1 MTTTSM
7 RIRRLL
13 VVVATPALLPA
24 LVPFA
29 LAQTDGVAERFTAIA
44 VNVSNVGRTG
54 EGTVEIVVNR
64 WSTEAERDRLL
75 TTLLEKGP
83 EKLLSTLQDTKPVG
97 YIRTPN
103 RIGYDLHFARST
115 PGEDGGE
122 RIALTT
128 DRRISFWEA
137 TNRPRSF
144 DYPFTLIELHVGRD
158 GRGEGKM
165 SVATK
170 ITADTEHKT
179 IVLEDY
185 ANQPVML
192 HDIKHE
198 PIRQAFDRCDS
209 S

>member
-1 MTTTSM
+1 MEAVMTPI
-7 RIRRLL
+7 RIQRRLIVFL
-13 VVVATPALLPA
+13 APVLLAAAL
-24 LVPFA
+24 PFA
-29 LAQTDGVAERFTAIA
+29 LAQTNGAAQRFTAIA

-54 EGTVEIVVNR
+54 AGRVEIVVNR

-75 TTLLEKGP
+75 STLLEKGP
-83 EKLLSTLQDTKPVG
+83 EKLLSTLQGTKRVG

-103 RIGYDLHFARST
+103 SIGYDLHFARRT

-122 RIALTT
+122 RIALAT

-144 DYPFTLIELHVGRD
+144 DYPFTVIELHFGRD
-158 GRGEGKM
+158 GQGEGKM

-170 ITADTEHKT
+170 ITADNKHKT

-192 HDIKHE
+192 HDIRRESIH
-198 PIRQAFDRCDS
+198 
-209 S
+209 

>member
-7 RIRRLL
+7 HIRRLL
-13 VVVATPALLPA
+13 IVFATPALLTA

-29 LAQTDGVAERFTAIA
+29 LAHTDGAVERFTAIA
-44 VNVSNVGRTG
+44 VNMSNVGRTG

-83 EKLLSTLQDTKPVG
+83 EKLLSALQRIKPVG

-103 RIGYDLHFARST
+103 RIGYDLHFAQTT

-122 RIALTT
+122 RIALAT

-144 DYPFTLIELHVGRD
+144 DYPFTLIELHFGRE

-170 ITADTEHKT
+170 ITADTTHKT

-192 HDIKHE
+192 HEIKRE
-198 PIRQAFDRCDS
+198 PIKR
-209 S
+209 

>member
-13 VVVATPALLPA
+13 VVLATPALLAA

-29 LAQTDGVAERFTAIA
+29 LAQTDGAAERFTAIA
-44 VNVSNVGRTG
+44 VNVGNVGRTG

-83 EKLLSTLQDTKPVG
+83 EKLLSTLQGTKSVG

-103 RIGYDLHFARST
+103 SIGYDLHFARST

-122 RIALTT
+122 TIALAT

-144 DYPFTLIELHVGRD
+144 DYPFTVIELHFGRD

-170 ITADTEHKT
+170 ITADTKNKT
-179 IVLEDY
+179 LVLEDY
-185 ANQPVML
+185 AYQPVML
-192 HDIKHE
+192 HDIKRE
-198 PIRQAFDRCDS
+198 PIRR
-209 S
+209 

>member
-13 VVVATPALLPA
+13 VLFATPAVLTA
-24 LVPFA
+24 LVQLA
-29 LAQTDGVAERFTAIA
+29 LAQTGGAAERFTAIA
-44 VNVSNVGRTG
+44 VNISDVGRTG

-115 PGEDGGE
+115 PDDDGGE
-122 RIALTT
+122 RVALAT

-137 TNRPRSF
+137 ANRPRSF
-144 DYPFTLIELHVGRD
+144 DYPFTLIELHIGRD

-170 ITADTEHKT
+170 ITADTTHKT

-185 ANQPVML
+185 ANQPVIV
-192 HDIKHE
+192 HDIKRE
-198 PIRQAFDRCDS
+198 PIRR
-209 S
+209 